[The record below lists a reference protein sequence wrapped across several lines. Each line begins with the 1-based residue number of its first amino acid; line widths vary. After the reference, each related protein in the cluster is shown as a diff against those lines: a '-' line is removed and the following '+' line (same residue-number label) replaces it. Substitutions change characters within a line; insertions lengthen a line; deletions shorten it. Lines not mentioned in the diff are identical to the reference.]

1 MRRHG
6 QRAAAS
12 PIIGALA
19 LLVAPVPAHAEE
31 DAQVWLAA
39 VVQGRVKQEVIFHL
53 EAQPRIT
60 DDAQRLGQ
68 LLLRGAIGVQ
78 IGKRSSIL
86 SGYSFIRTDP
96 IDRPLTS
103 EHRLWQ
109 QLMVPLTPPGSR
121 LTITSRTR
129 LEERFVEGF
138 GGVGWRL
145 RQQIRLQHR
154 LGNKSQVSAVLWSEP
169 FYSLNTADWG
179 QRAGWDQVR
188 TFAGV
193 AIPVSKHITLEPGY
207 LNQTVFRTNST
218 RYNHIANLWLFV
230 RL

>member
-1 MRRHG
+1 MNRS
-6 QRAAAS
+6 A
-12 PIIGALA
+12 
-19 LLVAPVPAHAEE
+19 
-31 DAQVWLAA
+31 LAA
-39 VVQGRVKQEVIFHL
+39 VVAALAALGTAAPARAEQDAQIWPVAIVQGKIKQDAIFL
-53 EAQPRIT
+53 VEAQPRIT

-68 LLLRGAIGVQ
+68 LLLRTGIGVQ
-78 IGKRSSIL
+78 IGKRSAIM
-86 SGYSFIRTDP
+86 SGYAFIRTDP
-96 IDRPLTS
+96 IDRPLTN

-109 QLMVPLTPPGSR
+109 QLQVPLTPAGAKLS
-121 LTITSRTR
+121 ITSRTR

-154 LGNKSQVSAVLWSEP
+154 LGGKSKLSAVLWSEP
-169 FYSLNTADWG
+169 FYNFNTTDWG

-193 AIPVSKHITLEPGY
+193 AIPLSKHVTVEPGY
-207 LNQTVFRTNST
+207 LNQTVFRASGT
-218 RYNHIANLWLFV
+218 RYNHIANVWLVV